1 MATVIAET
9 RLMAND
15 NMRSTDLAVAVRIA
29 TWILPPH
36 RKDWAAAMLNEVAYV
51 GPRQAAWYWVL
62 GCTLFAIRERASYEL
77 VRTFMTRRIL
87 RALLR
92 LGAASVIAVIGVYML
107 QKPYQRER
115 ILIAVF
121 HSAGASAARHSGT
134 VR

>member
-1 MATVIAET
+1 MATVIAEM

-29 TWILPPH
+29 TRILPPH
-36 RKDWAAAMLNEVAYV
+36 RKDWAAAMLNEAAYV
-51 GPRQAAWYWVL
+51 GSRRAAWFWVL
-62 GCTLFAIRERASYEL
+62 GCALFAIRERASFEL
-77 VRTFMTRRIL
+77 ARTFMTRRIL

-92 LGAASVIAVIGVYML
+92 LSAASVIAVIGLYML

-121 HSAGASAARHSGT
+121 HSAQASAARHSAT
-134 VR
+134 AR